1 MEIFYPDLTAVREVI
16 VAGWAGRDAAD
27 VQHHIDELAA
37 LGVAPPSDVP
47 LFYRVGYETL
57 STAPVI
63 DVLGGQTSGEVEP
76 VLLRTQSDLLV
87 GVGSDHTDRESEAY
101 SVALSKQVCPKVSG
115 RAFWRFADVA
125 DRWDEMVL
133 RSFTAERTPY
143 QEGLAASL
151 LNPLDLVARWEQRE
165 GRVFGPGSLM
175 FCGTVPTLN
184 GIVRTE
190 SLTVELS
197 DPRTGSVLSHH
208 YAIRELPVVA

>member
-16 VAGWAGRDAAD
+16 VAGWAGRDAAG

-47 LFYRVGYETL
+47 LFYRVGHEIL

-63 DVLGGQTSGEVEP
+63 DVLGSQTSGEVEP

-115 RAFWRFADVA
+115 RAFWRFADVE
-125 DRWDEMVL
+125 DRWDEVVL

-151 LNPLDLVARWEQRE
+151 LPGPLFRGNCRDRADIAGGHSPEHFPIGGHHGDQGTGGHARHPAVSALGAGHE
-165 GRVFGPGSLM
+165 P
-175 FCGTVPTLN
+175 
-184 GIVRTE
+184 
-190 SLTVELS
+190 
-197 DPRTGSVLSHH
+197 D
-208 YAIRELPVVA
+208 